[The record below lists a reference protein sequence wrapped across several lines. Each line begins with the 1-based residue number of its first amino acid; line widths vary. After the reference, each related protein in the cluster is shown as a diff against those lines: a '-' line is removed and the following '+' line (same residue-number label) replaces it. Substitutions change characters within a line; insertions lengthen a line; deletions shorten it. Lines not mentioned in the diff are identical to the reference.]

1 MKWLRN
7 GLLAVS
13 LAGVLFSAGGLSL
26 TFLNAAQIEESSRN
40 LVIPRVEAK
49 IRELMTPK
57 PVEGDGKMAALRN
70 RLVEKAKGIAD
81 EMLGSD
87 YADRIREQVA
97 ELCVCR
103 MTPVE
108 RDETLRRY
116 DDAKGRVNDMF
127 EAAVSGKFS
136 ELRMEKGTLKDLV
149 GGYYVDTV
157 EGLLRE
163 LRIFFGLNLVLFG
176 LVGAVSFF
184 AAPSPGLLVPAGLLF
199 ASTVWAGYLFI
210 FNQNWLATVVFHTW
224 SGYGYLILVVILFL
238 CLMYFLRKMGRAA
251 TA

>member
-13 LAGVLFSAGGLSL
+13 LIGILISAGGLSL
-26 TFLNAAQIEESSRN
+26 TFLGAAEIEESSRN

-49 IRELMTPK
+49 IRELVTPK
-57 PVEGDGKMAALRN
+57 PVEGDGKLAALRN
-70 RLVEKAKGIAD
+70 RLVEKAKGVTD

-103 MTPVE
+103 MTPGE

-127 EAAVSGKFS
+127 EAALAGKFS

-157 EGLLRE
+157 DGLLRE

-176 LVGAVSFF
+176 LVGAISFF
-184 AAPSPGLLVPAGLLF
+184 GAPSPGLLVPTGLLF
-199 ASTVWAGYLFI
+199 ASTVWAGYLFV
-210 FNQNWLATVVFHTW
+210 FDKSWLATIVFHAW
-224 SGYGYLILVVILFL
+224 SGYGHLIMVGILFL
-238 CLMYFLRKMGRAA
+238 YLMYVLRRMGRAA

>member
-26 TFLNAAQIEESSRN
+26 TFLSAAQIEESSRN

-199 ASTVWAGYLFI
+199 ASTLWAGYLFI